1 MFDSALYDMK
11 NYAGFG
17 GGGESGWGG
26 EGKRVRIRKPN
37 PIIAE

>member
-11 NYAGFG
+11 NYAGLEG
-17 GGGESGWGG
+17 GGRG